1 MRLFKFLVV
10 GTLNTLLGVASYG
23 LFLRFG
29 APFPVASALSLALG
43 IMVGFQAHRLL
54 VFQRPGGFRNYL
66 LVWVAIYG
74 MANLLIWALK
84 PYLGAFWAGVVI
96 LPANALVAY
105 LSLRCWVF
113 RPPLPAALPPDGEA
127 VPSNRFPPIP

>member
-23 LFLRFG
+23 LFLRVG

-43 IMVGFQAHRLL
+43 IVVGFQAHRLL

-96 LPANALVAY
+96 LPVNALVAF
-105 LSLRCWVF
+105 LSLRRWVF
-113 RPPLPAALPPDGEA
+113 RATLPTVIPPDSEA
-127 VPSNRFPPIP
+127 VHSSRYPPIP